1 MPKPWCAEKLT
12 SETPLPQAAALI
24 LAVKL
29 PETLSYEAEAR
40 AGDVDGVHDMRVGSK
55 RLREAL
61 RVFRPVLPERYR
73 GTLLP
78 FAEELN
84 DALGLV
90 REHDVLIQQFERI
103 MARDPRAT
111 PLARLVAQLK
121 RERVRRHRQFLTA
134 LDELHGRGM
143 VNTYE
148 AAMRALAAA
157 PAQGMTLL
165 EFAASA
171 INERLVPVLDNME
184 IVHFPVDGAS
194 FHRQRIRVKKLK
206 YALELFVGILPGE
219 TEIVYDHL
227 GELQELMGEVHD
239 VEVEGELLRAW
250 EKTEGTSPGL
260 SVAIDWLA
268 QQGRELRYA
277 AKQHAECLEA
287 EGFERRLREVLRVG

>member
-1 MPKPWCAEKLT
+1 MPRPWCAEELT
-12 SETPLPQAAALI
+12 PEMPLPQAAALI

-61 RVFRPVLPERYR
+61 RVFRPVLPDRYR
-73 GTLLP
+73 DTLLP
-78 FAEELN
+78 FAEQLN

-90 REHDVLIQQFERI
+90 RDRDVLIQQFERI

-111 PLARLVAQLK
+111 PLAKLVAHLK
-121 RERVRRHRQFLTA
+121 RERARRHREFLTA
-134 LDELHGRGM
+134 LDELHRRGM
-143 VNTYE
+143 VKAYE
-148 AAMRALAAA
+148 AAMRALTRA
-157 PAQGMTLL
+157 PADGMTLL

-171 INERLVPVLDNME
+171 VSERLDPVLDNME
-184 IVHFPVDGAS
+184 IVHFPVDGAA

-206 YALELFVGILPGE
+206 YALELFVGVFPGE
-219 TEIVYDHL
+219 TEVVYDHL

-239 VEVEGELLRAW
+239 AEVEGDLLQAW
-250 EKTEGTSPGL
+250 ERTEGTSPGL

-277 AKQHAECLEA
+277 ARQHAECLEA

>member
-103 MARDPRAT
+103 MENRTVHVHGIADVLAT
-111 PLARLVAQLK
+111 QVEAVAAGNIEQAGGAGLVFDQAMHTVGRRLDLA
-121 RERVRRHRQFLTA
+121 
-134 LDELHGRGM
+134 
-143 VNTYE
+143 
-148 AAMRALAAA
+148 
-157 PAQGMTLL
+157 
-165 EFAASA
+165 
-171 INERLVPVLDNME
+171 
-184 IVHFPVDGAS
+184 
-194 FHRQRIRVKKLK
+194 
-206 YALELFVGILPGE
+206 PG
-219 TEIVYDHL
+219 
-227 GELQELMGEVHD
+227 
-239 VEVEGELLRAW
+239 
-250 EKTEGTSPGL
+250 GTS
-260 SVAIDWLA
+260 
-268 QQGRELRYA
+268 
-277 AKQHAECLEA
+277 
-287 EGFERRLREVLRVG
+287 